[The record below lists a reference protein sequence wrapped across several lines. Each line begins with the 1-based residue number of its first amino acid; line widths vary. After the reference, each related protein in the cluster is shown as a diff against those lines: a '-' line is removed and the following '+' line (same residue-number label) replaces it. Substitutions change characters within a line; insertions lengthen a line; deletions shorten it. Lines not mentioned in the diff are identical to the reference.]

1 MIWLALA
8 LLLHATDPAVVQ
20 PGETLDAVAQRVTG
34 DAAAAAELRAL
45 NPGLGDPPKAGTH
58 LRLPGPERA
67 LARSA
72 LSSAR
77 HAVDQSGPGPERE
90 KAQGQLAQATA
101 LFTQA
106 RYAEAANAADSAWK
120 LLNHGR
126 DASTRFAVDVDKDGT
141 TQVSAKAGQPV
152 RVESEGKMVSVGPGQ
167 RVLVHKGEVPQLAP
181 PPPMLVES
189 LLAPR
194 LLAPS
199 DHRKLTFKKKGP
211 LGPIQLSWA
220 AVRGAESYA
229 IEVSTSGGAP
239 ALQLSSKRPR
249 LTLPKL
255 PPGSYQWTVKAL
267 GATGE
272 SPRSEPRAFELVRA
286 GMKLE
291 VHETKWK

>member
-1 MIWLALA
+1 MIWLTLA

-20 PGETLDAVAQRVTG
+20 PGETLDAFAQRVVG
-34 DAAAAAELRAL
+34 DPAAAAELRAL
-45 NPGLGDPPKAGTH
+45 NPGLADPPPSGAH
-58 LRLPGPERA
+58 LKLPGPERA

-72 LSSAR
+72 LSSAH

-90 KAQGQLAQATA
+90 KAKAQLGQATA
-101 LFTQA
+101 LFSQA

-126 DASTRFAVDVDKDGT
+126 DASTRFAVDVDQDGT
-141 TQVSAKAGQPV
+141 TQVSAKSGQPV
-152 RVESEGKMVSVGPGQ
+152 RVESEGKMVSVAAGQ
-167 RVLVHKGEVPQLAP
+167 RVVVHKGEVPQLAP

-194 LLAPS
+194 LLTPA
-199 DHRKLTFKKKGP
+199 DHRKLVYKRKGD
-211 LGPIQLSWA
+211 LGPVQLSWA

-229 IEVSTSGGAP
+229 VEVSAEGAP
-239 ALQLSSKRPR
+239 TLKLSSKRPR
-249 LTLPKL
+249 LTLPRL
-255 PPGSYQWTVKAL
+255 PPGTYQWTVKAL

-272 SPRSEPRAFELVRA
+272 SPRSEARAFELVRA